1 MRYRARLSA
10 SVRHPHEERSN
21 MQAHLFESDQGLLT
35 LTKSLYTLLIV
46 LFLALT
52 SFTHG
57 SAEDNMGSNK
67 QPLSFGKDQT
77 IIDLNKVVWEPLTG
91 EGIPPGPEIAILRGN
106 LAAGGGEALVRL
118 PANYTFPNH
127 SHTSDELYVWLK
139 GDFTY
144 IAADGTATALSG
156 QTYIS
161 LPGGVPHA
169 LQCGKEPCVFY
180 LRYARPFDYH
190 IHPMPARQR

>member
-1 MRYRARLSA
+1 
-10 SVRHPHEERSN
+10 
-21 MQAHLFESDQGLLT
+21 MQTNSFNPNRGVLI
-35 LTKSLYTLLIV
+35 LTKNLCALLIV
-46 LFLALT
+46 LFLSLI
-52 SFTHG
+52 SFTNG
-57 SAEDNMGSNK
+57 RAEDKMTSNK

-77 IIDLNKVVWEPLTG
+77 LIDLNKVVWEPLTG

-127 SHTSDELYVWLK
+127 SHTSDELYVWLR

-144 IAADGTATALSG
+144 IADDGTATELSG

-169 LQCGKEPCVFY
+169 LKCGKEPCVFY
-180 LRYARPFDYH
+180 SRYSRPFDYH
-190 IHPMPARQR
+190 IHPMPASKK

>member
-1 MRYRARLSA
+1 
-10 SVRHPHEERSN
+10 
-21 MQAHLFESDQGLLT
+21 MQAPLFKSEQRVLT
-35 LTKSLYTLLIV
+35 LTKSLQALLIV
-46 LFLALT
+46 LFLALF
-52 SFTHG
+52 SFMHG
-57 SAEDNMGSNK
+57 NAEDKMGSNK

-91 EGIPPGPEIAILRGN
+91 EGIPPGPEIAILRGS

>member
-1 MRYRARLSA
+1 
-10 SVRHPHEERSN
+10 
-21 MQAHLFESDQGLLT
+21 MQAHSFKLDQGVLT
-35 LTKSLYTLLIV
+35 LQKVSMRYFLV

-57 SAEDNMGSNK
+57 SAEDKMASNK

-91 EGIPPGPEIAILRGN
+91 EGIPPGPEIAILRGS

-169 LQCGKEPCVFY
+169 LKCGKEPCVFY

-190 IHPMPARQR
+190 IHPMPARQK

>member
-1 MRYRARLSA
+1 MQKNGFHAQHRVLPRTLCLPVVLLLVVFILLSGIPGNTEDQRASNT
-10 SVRHPHEERSN
+10 HP
-21 MQAHLFESDQGLLT
+21 
-35 LTKSLYTLLIV
+35 
-46 LFLALT
+46 LA
-52 SFTHG
+52 
-57 SAEDNMGSNK
+57 
-67 QPLSFGKDQT
+67 FGKDQA
-77 IIDLNKVVWEPLTG
+77 IIDLRKVAWEPLTG
-91 EGIPPGPEIAILRGN
+91 EGIPLGPEIALLRGS

-127 SHTSDELYVWLK
+127 SHTSDELYVWLQ

-180 LRYARPFDYH
+180 LRYSRPFDYH
-190 IHPMPARQR
+190 IHSMPARKN